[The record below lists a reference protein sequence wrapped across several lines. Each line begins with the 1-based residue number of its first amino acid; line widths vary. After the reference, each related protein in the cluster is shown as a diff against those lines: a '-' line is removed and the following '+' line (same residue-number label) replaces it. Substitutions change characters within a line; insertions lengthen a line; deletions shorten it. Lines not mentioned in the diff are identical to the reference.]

1 QEQRGDERV
10 RQEGRGF
17 LLILV
22 LALEHDV
29 DLRRQIRGLEP
40 RGDLAHHRIRQHVFL
55 DVGRDRHDS
64 PAVGALQVADARRG
78 RSFDERRDGH
88 EAVRGLHPK
97 LVETVEIAVRG
108 REPDADVDLVVGIV
122 RAVVADQDAV
132 RHELDRVADRRDIRA
147 EARGFGAVDGK
158 PPFDARNRPA
168 IGDIDQARHAIEM
181 RANLRDRLGQ
191 ELGPP
196 RRYLDLDWLAGR
208 RSRVLLLGLD
218 DDPGDL
224 AGALPD
230 FAQDL
235 RGRPPQLPIDVTEL
249 DAADQIFFVLAA
261 EANARA
267 RVDRLDLRHAENALL
282 DLPDERIALGDR
294 KIAPC
299 ADLDCRLR
307 RLDGREEL
315 EPAAE
320 RGIRRVYADE
330 KHGAGEEHLAGMLD
344 EPAERGDIAMADGAQ
359 AFERVLDEQQALVRV
374 TL

>member
-1 QEQRGDERV
+1 
-10 RQEGRGF
+10 
-17 LLILV
+17 
-22 LALEHDV
+22 
-29 DLRRQIRGLEP
+29 
-40 RGDLAHHRIRQHVFL
+40 
-55 DVGRDRHDS
+55 
-64 PAVGALQVADARRG
+64 
-78 RSFDERRDGH
+78 
-88 EAVRGLHPK
+88 K

-218 DDPGDL
+218 DDPGDI

-374 TL
+374 TLEIRTSAIPSRTDQRADGRHENERHQQRAGQRDEQCHRQILHELADDPRPEQQRKEYRERRRGRRCDRPRHALRRAHVRFDAP